1 MRRYP
6 WQLLVALAAVSCNS
20 NLHFLGTPV
29 NLPMSDSAAVRATM
43 SSVADGSQID
53 IPDPTQLPAIVRS
66 ASYLQAGFGPTL
78 VTVARE
84 PNGSYSFVIPSGAN
98 VSRDVNGVL
107 TVVFV
112 MDRTASQ
119 IVKLATGSP
128 VLYGAPA
135 IVTTPGAGAIAH
147 GQYVTLQANTNASS
161 DQYDFTWSV
170 SPSADG
176 PWQPIPGDGKQIT
189 WTPLS
194 AGAYYVNV
202 DASDRK
208 THRVYSTI
216 SADPAV
222 FVSDPRN
229 IVTTDPTTGSTDL
242 GTPVTL
248 HFNAPSGFDPTG
260 AEYSWS
266 AGTTIQ
272 GPWTSI
278 PGAASSLD
286 WTPTSAADYFVRV
299 DVSSPGSTD
308 VNTFVSPLPVVF
320 AHESLPLITA
330 SSTTVERGTPTRL
343 TLNVPGLGS
352 GPFNWFF
359 AVVTGGPPVW
369 LPAGTGGSS
378 YTFVPTDVGSYAFRV
393 DLPQADG
400 TVKTFISPD
409 PALNVV
415 ETVPVVVADPE
426 SSPLG
431 ATVTLSTDVPS
442 PQGAP
447 YSWYYLCQEETAP
460 TMYTEPTW
468 TVIDGTG
475 PTVPFTPTE
484 PGLYT
489 FRVDVPEAD
498 GTVKRFIN
506 TQPALTI
513 TATTPVIL
521 ASRQVAERGDALLL
535 DLAGPVP
542 AGTAVS
548 WSYTTIQP
556 SILVPTNWTP
566 LPGTGNPLPIVLT
579 DAGSYYFR
587 ADVPG
592 PDGTLQTYLSA
603 QAAVTVQ
610 ETIPVIQS
618 LPADAVVPASHSV
631 ALVLNAGGIDPTSY
645 RLDWSVGTSGLGPW
659 TQLPAHLP
667 NDMTYTWQIPMAQCP
682 GAYFVRVTATQIGGP
697 ASYDFV
703 SSGPV
708 VTVTSP

>member
-1 MRRYP
+1 MRRNP
-6 WQLLVALAAVSCNS
+6 LKALVALAAVSCNS
-20 NLHFLGTPV
+20 NLHFLGSPV
-29 NLPMSDSAAVRATM
+29 NVPMSDTAAVRATITA
-43 SSVADGSQID
+43 VANGSEVD
-53 IPDPTQLPAIVRS
+53 IPDPSELPRGVRS
-66 ASYLQAGFGPTL
+66 ASYLQAGFGQTL

-84 PNGSYSFVIPSGAN
+84 PNGSYSFVIPPGAA

-112 MDRTASQ
+112 MDRTSSQ

-128 VLYGAPA
+128 IRYGAPA
-135 IVTTPGAGAIAH
+135 IVTNPGAGAIAH
-147 GQYVTLQANTNASS
+147 GQYVTLQANTDASP

-170 SPSADG
+170 SPAADG
-176 PWQPIPGDGKQIT
+176 PWQPIPGDGKTIK
-189 WTPLS
+189 WTPLA

-202 DASDRK
+202 NASDRK
-208 THRVYSTI
+208 THQVYSTV
-216 SADPAV
+216 STDPAV
-222 FVSDPRN
+222 FVTDPRN
-229 IVTTDPTTGSTDL
+229 IVTTDPTTGATDL
-242 GTPVTL
+242 GRSVTL

-260 AEYSWS
+260 AAYSWS
-266 AGTTIQ
+266 AGPSSQ

-278 PGAASSLD
+278 PGGAASLA

-299 DVSSPGSTD
+299 DVSSPQSTD

-330 SSTTVERGTPTRL
+330 SSTTVERGTPTLL
-343 TLNVPGLGS
+343 TLNVPGVGN

-359 AVVTGGPPVW
+359 AVVTGAPPVW

-378 YTFVPTDVGSYAFRV
+378 YTFVPTDVGAYAFRV
-393 DLPQADG
+393 DLPQPDG
-400 TVKTFISPD
+400 TVKTFISPE

-415 ETVPVVVADPE
+415 ETVPVVVANPE
-426 SSPLG
+426 SAPLG
-431 ATVTLSTDVPS
+431 ATVMLSTDVPS

-475 PTVPFTPTE
+475 PAVPFTPAQ

-489 FRVDVPEAD
+489 FRVDVPEPD
-498 GTVKRFIN
+498 GTIKRFIN

-513 TATTPVIL
+513 TATTPIIL

-542 AGTAVS
+542 AGVPIA

-592 PDGTLQTYLSA
+592 PDGTLQTYMSTN
-603 QAAVTVQ
+603 AAVTVL

-618 LPADAVVPASHSV
+618 LPASAVVPASHSV
-631 ALVLNAGGIDPTSY
+631 PLVLNASGIDATTY
-645 RLDWSVGTSGLGPW
+645 RFSWSVSSGALGPW
-659 TQLPAHLP
+659 TELPIEDQ
-667 NDMTYTWQIPMAQCP
+667 NDMAYRWHIPPDQCP
-682 GAYFVRVTATQIGGP
+682 GAYFVRVRATQIGGP